1 MEILGEPGNLKKFKG
16 IIKGMGSFGQFF
28 AVTEEFSWIAHSV
41 PCVHIHMN
49 LNLAKNKAGSL
60 SLHLYSQF

>member
-1 MEILGEPGNLKKFKG
+1 MEIPGESGNLKKFKG
-16 IIKGMGSFGQFF
+16 IIEGMGSFGQFF
-28 AVTEEFSWIAHSV
+28 AVTEEFSQIGHSV

-60 SLHLYSQF
+60 NIHLYSQF